1 MNRIKKLRAQKS
13 LSLRDLAQDFS
24 MFLGQH
30 GKKPITNVTIS
41 RWENEKSSPTA
52 EMWGLLAD
60 YFGVSVD
67 YLKGDCPVNTARAK
81 RVWYCHSTVTPAGAK
96 RVRKRR
102 GLTLKQVSEATG
114 IPQTTISQYENG
126 KRKPKREALEK
137 LSNYYG
143 VDPKILLFRG
153 KQDEQDD

>member
-1 MNRIKKLRAQKS
+1 MNRIKQLRKEKGLTLQQVADGLTASKQ
-13 LSLRDLAQDFS
+13 
-24 MFLGQH
+24 
-30 GKKPITNVTIS
+30 GKKPIAKSTVL
-41 RWENEKSSPTA
+41 RWENEKNSPTA

-67 YLKGDCPVNTARAK
+67 FLKGYCPVSNRFAK
-81 RVWYCHSTVTPAGAK
+81 PVWYCQTTVTPMGAK
-96 RVRKRR
+96 RVRERR
-102 GLTLKQVSEATG
+102 GLTLKQVFEATG
-114 IPQTTISQYENG
+114 IRPTTLSNYENG

-153 KQDEQDD
+153 RQETR

>member
-1 MNRIKKLRAQKS
+1 MNRIKQLRAEKGF
-13 LSLRDLAQDFS
+13 SLRDLAEDFS

-41 RWENEKSSPTA
+41 RWEKEKNSPTA

-67 YLKGDCPVNTARAK
+67 YLKGDCLVSHRFAK
-81 RVWYCHSTVTPAGAK
+81 PVWYCCTTVVPMGAK
-96 RVRKRR
+96 RVRERR

-114 IPQTTISQYENG
+114 IPASTLNQYENG
-126 KRKPKREALEK
+126 KHKPKKEALEK

-143 VDPKILLFRG
+143 VEQKILLFRG
-153 KQDEQDD
+153 RQETR

>member
-1 MNRIKKLRAQKS
+1 MNRIKQLRKS
-13 LSLRDLAQDFS
+13 KGLTLQQVADDLTASKQ
-24 MFLGQH
+24 
-30 GKKPITNVTIS
+30 GKKPIAKSTVL
-41 RWENEKSSPTA
+41 RWENEKNSPTA

-67 YLKGDCPVNTARAK
+67 FLKGDCPVSHHFAK
-81 RVWYCHSTVTPAGAK
+81 PVWHCHTTVTPMGAK

-114 IPQTTISQYENG
+114 IPPTTISQYENG

-153 KQDEQDD
+153 RQEAE